1 MLAFAA
7 AGCVNED
14 PGFGESE
21 NPGTTGTTGT
31 TGSTETGFLTLS
43 GVHVITDSETDQN
56 TEESPTEAVLSRVD
70 ASNPTGLTRGEE
82 ATSLDDYRI
91 VITGRK
97 NGVVRD
103 STYRVLL
110 TEMGDTGLEVPVD
123 IYTITA
129 TSNKSGNGHPVIV
142 QSEPSY
148 GGEIESV
155 SVGKEEHKSAGT
167 IVCKLQNI
175 KITLSVAADL
185 YSKLDLLTNLT
196 DEEAKS
202 IHLDKSK
209 LSSGQKIKASVYYGD
224 AESAPEA
231 LRWDVPAN
239 WDWTKDPAPVYFPA
253 LDGDGYNKLQLSFTA
268 KMKDGALIPM
278 VKDITDIMNGQWRRI
293 HVVLTHD
300 TDGNLTFD
308 AQVSSFVQDDTIV
321 VGDPNDPNGVAEI
334 MWKELP
340 YKDPSTFGPSI
351 RWADGTEV
359 PETIVLADGA
369 LQNIVLR
376 APNGIQKVALA
387 YSTTNAD
394 MDYSGLLNI
403 DDLCTSKGNPTLKN
417 FGIPYGADLA
427 GQHEAVFELN
437 KLAAQ
442 IGPYDGE
449 YTFTF
454 TVIDGKGQPCT
465 RPLKFLAGKV
475 GPTVEGVGFDIDT
488 VQEVSPVEPEEG
500 KEDAPKTDPAEVNV
514 IVHSDAGIDELWVSI
529 ISDKLTP
536 MLGEVGIPETFNL
549 CELDLDMEGT
559 MSGFG
564 FPCNEEVKG
573 KQELDFR
580 ISAELMPLL
589 VGFPGDHEFQLRVVD
604 ANGEITKSIRLHVKE

>member
-14 PGFGESE
+14 PGFDESD
-21 NPGTTGTTGT
+21 NLSTTA
-31 TGSTETGFLTLS
+31 TGFLTLS

-56 TEESPTEAVLSRVD
+56 TEESPTEAVLSRAD

-91 VITGRK
+91 VIEGRK

-103 STYRVLL
+103 TTYSVLI

-129 TSNKSGNGHPVIV
+129 TSNKSDNGHPVIV

-185 YSKLDLLTNLT
+185 YYGLDELVNLT
-196 DEEAKS
+196 DEEASS
-202 IHLDKSK
+202 INLDKKK

-231 LRWDVPAN
+231 LRWDVPAD

-268 KMKDGALIPM
+268 KMRNGALIPM

-293 HVVLTHD
+293 HVVLIHD

-334 MWKELP
+334 RWTELP

-369 LQNIVLR
+369 LQNIVLH

-417 FGIPYGADLA
+417 FGIPYGADLV
-427 GQHEAVFELN
+427 GQQEAVFELN
-437 KLAAQ
+437 KLAEQ

-465 RPLKFLAGKV
+465 RPLKFMAGKV

-488 VQEVSPVEPEEG
+488 VQEVSPVEPVEG
-500 KEDAPKTDPAEVNV
+500 DENAPKTDPAEVNV
-514 IVHSDAGIDELWVSI
+514 TVHSDAGIDELWVSI

-536 MLGEVGIPETFNL
+536 MLGEVDIPEKFNL
-549 CELDLDMEGT
+549 CALDDDMVGT

-573 KQELDFR
+573 KQELDFQ
-580 ISAELMPLL
+580 ISAKLMELLA
-589 VGFPGDHEFQLRVVD
+589 GFPGDHQFQLRVVD
-604 ANGEITKSIRLHVKE
+604 ANGEITKSILLHVKE

>member
-56 TEESPTEAVLSRVD
+56 TEESPTEAVLSRAD

-82 ATSLDDYRI
+82 ATSLNDYRI

-97 NGVVRD
+97 NGVFRD
-103 STYRVLL
+103 RTYSVLL

-231 LRWDVPAN
+231 LRWDVPAD

-427 GQHEAVFELN
+427 GQQEAVFELN

-465 RPLKFLAGKV
+465 RPLKFMAGKV

-500 KEDAPKTDPAEVNV
+500 KEAPKTDPAEVNV
-514 IVHSDAGIDELWVSI
+514 TVHSDAGIDELWVSI

-536 MLGEVGIPETFNL
+536 MLGEVGIPEKFNL
-549 CELDLDMEGT
+549 CELEGEMIT
-559 MSGFG
+559 NMTNFG
-564 FPCNEEVKG
+564 FPCNKEVKG
-573 KQELDFR
+573 KQELDFQ
-580 ISAELMPLL
+580 ISAKLMELLA
-589 VGFPGDHEFQLRVVD
+589 GFPGDHQFQLRVVD
-604 ANGEITKSIRLHVKE
+604 ANGEITKSILLHVKE

>member
-56 TEESPTEAVLSRVD
+56 TEESPTEAVLSRAD

-185 YSKLDLLTNLT
+185 YSKLDWLTNLT

-369 LQNIVLR
+369 LQNIVLH

-403 DDLCTSKGNPTLKN
+403 DDLCTSNGNPTLKN

-427 GQHEAVFELN
+427 GQQDAVFELN
-437 KLAAQ
+437 KLVEQ

-564 FPCNEEVKG
+564 FPCNKEVKG
-573 KQELDFR
+573 QQELDFR

-589 VGFPGDHEFQLRVVD
+589 VGFPGDHQFRLRVVD
-604 ANGEITKSIRLHVKE
+604 ANGEITKSILLHVKE